1 MKAWLGLENPL
12 SGWVTNIAS
21 ALVVAVG
28 KKPQSLATWTFPW
41 ATDWSFGKWSKRKQG
56 RSCLWWPKLES
67 DILSLLQILLAMHIV
82 PSDCRKW
89 LYKGMNTRRR
99 RPLGLSWRQV
109 TTMRFHRSRRLEPKL
124 LLSNAHVILIF
135 NSVSKGVEWGGGLR
149 GYKYPELESAWN
161 PSYSRISTSLSAAL
175 FNNYIS
181 RKQSIIAIIFSCCR
195 LCQRLKYIIYCSRN
209 TLENHVFVL
218 RERAKNCIHS
228 DWGLLI
234 FSRIL

>member
-135 NSVSKGVEWGGGLR
+135 NSVSKGVEWGGGQGAINIQNLKALGIHPTR
-149 GYKYPELESAWN
+149 GSALPSLLHCLITIFPESNL
-161 PSYSRISTSLSAAL
+161 SL
-175 FNNYIS
+175 
-181 RKQSIIAIIFSCCR
+181 Q
-195 LCQRLKYIIYCSRN
+195 
-209 TLENHVFVL
+209 
-218 RERAKNCIHS
+218 
-228 DWGLLI
+228 
-234 FSRIL
+234 